1 MNILNMLSKA
11 KISLHIPKW
20 MISFSLL
27 LKAGLHG
34 VSLGVRVVIF
44 DASGAVYLVRHSYMK
59 GWYLPGGGVDR
70 GETTLAA
77 AKREVLEEARMIVKG
92 ELLLHGVF
100 LNDGYQVPDYVCC
113 YIVRAWEWDSP
124 DGQRPSSDSLDGEIL
139 EGDFFPLDQL
149 PEGTTAATRARLLE
163 ISENQPPN
171 AMWLQRAKG

>member
-20 MISFSLL
+20 VISLSMLL
-27 LKAGLHG
+27 QAGLRG

-77 AKREVLEEARMIVKG
+77 AKREVQEEARMIVKG
-92 ELLLHGVF
+92 EPSLHGVF
-100 LNDGYQVPDYVCC
+100 LYDGYRVPDYICC
-113 YIVRAWEWDSP
+113 YIVRSWEWDSP
-124 DGQRPSSDSLDGEIL
+124 DGQRPSAASLDGEIL
-139 EGDFFPLDQL
+139 EAAFFPLDQL
-149 PEGTTAATRARLLE
+149 PEGTTAATKARLSE
-163 ISENQPPN
+163 IAENRPAD
-171 AMWLQRAKG
+171 AMWLPRE